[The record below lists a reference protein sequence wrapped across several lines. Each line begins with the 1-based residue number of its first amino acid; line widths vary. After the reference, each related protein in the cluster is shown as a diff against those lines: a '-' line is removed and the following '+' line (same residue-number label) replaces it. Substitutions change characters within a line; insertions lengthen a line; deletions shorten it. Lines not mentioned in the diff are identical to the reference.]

1 MSENQFLE
9 TTYDKFVFRASL
21 DCLYH
26 TGECW
31 VREDGGL
38 VMVGITDYQ
47 QKTGGDVAFIETVE
61 AGEEIKQGEEAGKL
75 ETIKTTMSIIVPIS
89 GVIKEVNG
97 QLEDDPQ
104 LINMDPYGAGWIYRI
119 EPSGWE
125 NEKQGLMDA
134 KTYFPL
140 MEEKIRREMEK

>member
-31 VREDGGL
+31 VREGGGS
-38 VMVGITDYQ
+38 VTVGVTDYQ
-47 QKTGGDVAFIETVE
+47 QKTGGDIAFIETLE
-61 AGEEIKQGEEAGKL
+61 TGGEIKQGEDAGTL
-75 ETIKTTMSIIVPIS
+75 ETIKTTMSIIAPAS

-97 QLEDDPQ
+97 RLEDDPQ
-104 LINMDPYGAGWIYRI
+104 LINMDPFGEGWIYRI
-119 EPSGWE
+119 EPSNWE
-125 NEKQGLMDA
+125 KEKQGLMDA
-134 KTYFPL
+134 RTYFPL
-140 MEEKIRREMEK
+140 MEEKIRKEMEK